1 MQKSQTLPR
10 RTSRIVLSSLA
21 VASAIATLA
30 AARPPKP
37 VASGLTFT
45 YKVVSTSSDKRT
57 KEAKD
62 MLATVRLQGGNA
74 RMDFTDGKGPM
85 GQKGGY
91 ILITSA
97 PPQFAIISD
106 KEKTALIMDP
116 TAMGSGMGA
125 LMNNPMMKLTISN
138 VKWSFKDLGAGDV
151 IQGYRTRHVRIYS
164 GSDMEMKV
172 LGMNNKSSSN
182 DSSDQWIATGID
194 VDEEAMAAW
203 GKSFTSGLKSTN
215 PELAAQYS
223 AYQKEYYRKGMA
235 LRSTTYSTVTD
246 GKGKVTTDVI
256 TMEVT
261 DLKSGA
267 IDPSV
272 FKFPEGYQVTNLG
285 EAMKG
290 MQASIDSAKKADST
304 KDKDKEKDKKDA
316 KPQSP
321 GDLVKAGLGGMF
333 KKKPPKDTLQ

>member
-1 MQKSQTLPR
+1 MNVATSKRRSASRLFACALSVVGATL
-10 RTSRIVLSSLA
+10 A
-21 VASAIATLA
+21 LA

-37 VASGLTFT
+37 VATGLTFT
-45 YKVVSTSSDKRT
+45 YKVVSSSSDKRM
-57 KEAKD
+57 KETKD

-85 GQKGGY
+85 GQKGSY

-106 KEKTALIMDP
+106 KEKSAVIMDP
-116 TAMGSGMGA
+116 TTMGSGMGA
-125 LMNNPMMKLTISN
+125 LMNNPMMKLSVTN
-138 VKWSFKDLGAGDV
+138 VKWSFKDLGAGEV

-172 LGMNNKSSSN
+172 LGMSQKSSTS
-182 DSSDQWIATGID
+182 DSSDQWIATGIE

-215 PELAAQYS
+215 PELAAQYA

-246 GKGKVTTDVI
+246 GKGKVTSDVI

-261 DLKSGA
+261 DLKTGA
-267 IDPSV
+267 IDPSM

-285 EAMKG
+285 EELKG
-290 MQASIDSAKKADST
+290 MQASMDSAKKADGG
-304 KDKDKEKDKKDA
+304 KEKDKKEA

-333 KKKPPKDTLQ
+333 KKKPPKDTLS